1 MTPLIKRATV
11 LVLFAAFGLAS
22 AGSAFADSSG
32 DMMNMLESMKRQM
45 SEMQNTINQQSN
57 RIQQLESRELQQ
69 PGTAISGPSEK
80 APELTEGDWEK
91 GIKDNIGKAVPWMK
105 GVKFGGDLRLREE
118 YFDYFDKTNDAGST
132 GTAADRT
139 RARTRLRLRYGME
152 KDFGDDW
159 KAGFRLASG
168 SSTDNASTNQT
179 LGNRGYF
186 TFKDIFIERAYAQY
200 SPNGLKDYGP
210 LKGVTIGAGKFE
222 NPFQRYGTAITWD
235 GDVTPEGLYEK
246 AKFSLISTEENKL
259 TLDTTMGQFLINE
272 NAGELTDAE
281 MFGYQGALTW
291 STYSFGTE
299 RPIDFT
305 GAVSLYD
312 YVNLSG
318 TLAAATNTAAT
329 SYQRTNTTAFLLDD
343 PRIIDFY
350 PEIVFH
356 WGAMPVTLWY
366 NYVINEAELNAGST
380 STPQAADVHNQDDAF
395 GLGIKIGKLKKKAD
409 WEFFYG
415 YYEIGANAV
424 PAAFNDSDFGGP
436 GQSGHTN
443 RLGHKFGL
451 GYQITDNLQFN
462 WTNFLVR
469 PLNATLST
477 VAGNATAEKVYRTQA
492 DLVWKF

>member
-1 MTPLIKRATV
+1 MKRV
-11 LVLFAAFGLAS
+11 LWLVVFSLLLQGT
-22 AGSAFADSSG
+22 AFADASNEQMMDVLQKMQKQMA
-32 DMMNMLESMKRQM
+32 DMQR
-45 SEMQNTINQQSN
+45 TIETQSIK
-57 RIQQLESRELQQ
+57 IQQLESARSIEILQ
-69 PGTAISGPSEK
+69 PAATMSE
-80 APELTEGDWEK
+80 ADWEK
-91 GIKDNIGKAVPWMK
+91 GIKDNVGQAIPWIK

-118 YFDYFDKTNDAGST
+118 YFDFFDKNNDAGST
-132 GTAADRT
+132 GTANDRT

-186 TFKDIFIERAYAQY
+186 TFKDIFIDRAYAQY

-210 LKGVTIGAGKFE
+210 VKGVTIGAGKFE
-222 NPFQRYGTAITWD
+222 NPFQRYGTTITWD
-235 GDVTPEGLYEK
+235 GDITPEGLYEK
-246 AKFSLISTEENKL
+246 AKFSLVSTETNKL
-259 TLDTTMGQFLINE
+259 DLNVAMGQFLINE
-272 NAGELTDAE
+272 NAGEITDSE

-291 STYSFGTE
+291 STYNFGDGNH
-299 RPIDFT
+299 PVDIT

-318 TLAAATNTAAT
+318 TLLAAGNTAAT

-350 PEIVFH
+350 PEVVFY
-356 WGAMPVTLWY
+356 WGNTPVTLWY
-366 NYVINEAELNAGST
+366 NYVMNEAELNAGST

-395 GLGIKIGKLKKKAD
+395 GLGFKLGKLKKKD

-436 GQSGHTN
+436 GYTGHTN

-451 GYQITDNLQFN
+451 GYQLTDSLQFN

-469 PLNATLST
+469 PLNATAAT
-477 VAGNATAEKVYRTQA
+477 VAGNALDEKVYRTQA